1 MFTFCKARWARR
13 EKSGEK
19 NHATKVTKIPK
30 TKRQIYGMNKTVV
43 IKIFYPDICK
53 KKISPP
59 LKIKK
64 YLQNAEKF
72 AHFFSS
78 LFSSMISYSSLF
90 LSRILVMKCRGF
102 INKKNVSWWNLICLF
117 ITREWSSVMSLLTK
131 SRGKRLSECK

>member
-1 MFTFCKARWARR
+1 MFRSSHISFLVFDNFWQPRYENTKIFSNPCLHFARQDGQDGKKWK
-13 EKSGEK
+13 E
-19 NHATKVTKIPK
+19 NQATKVTKFPK

-72 AHFFSS
+72 AHFFFFSFFLNDILLFTLS
-78 LFSSMISYSSLF
+78 LSNLSYEMQRF
-90 LSRILVMKCRGF
+90 Y
-102 INKKNVSWWNLICLF
+102 
-117 ITREWSSVMSLLTK
+117 
-131 SRGKRLSECK
+131 